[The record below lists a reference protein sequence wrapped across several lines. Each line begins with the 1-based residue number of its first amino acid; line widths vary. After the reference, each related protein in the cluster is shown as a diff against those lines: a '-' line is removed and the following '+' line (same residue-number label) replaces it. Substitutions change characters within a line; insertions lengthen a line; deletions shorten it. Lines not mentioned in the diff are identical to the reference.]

1 MRTLSQARPLA
12 GLQALRP
19 APFRARLAA
28 DQIDLTARTAVITIT
43 PATHGDI
50 PRGWSF
56 HFRPARAALT

>member
-1 MRTLSQARPLA
+1 
-12 GLQALRP
+12 LQALRP
-19 APFRARLAA
+19 APFRARLVA
-28 DQIDLTARTAVITIT
+28 DQIDLTAQKAVITIT